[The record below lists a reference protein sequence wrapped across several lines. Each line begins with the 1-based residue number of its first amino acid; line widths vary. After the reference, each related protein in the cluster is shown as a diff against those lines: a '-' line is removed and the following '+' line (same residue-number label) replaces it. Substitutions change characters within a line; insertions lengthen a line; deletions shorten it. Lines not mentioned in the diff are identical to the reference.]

1 MNSTLRF
8 CLLSLALSLPL
19 LVSAQPFKHKYYD
32 PSVNVNDLIREAEAW
47 FKENGTG
54 PGKGWKGYQRWK
66 YEFERRFYPS
76 GDRSQF
82 DPQMAAKEYA
92 TFKKNAA
99 MAKVAGGGNGHWTY
113 MGPDDVA
120 NILPTSWAAGLGRI
134 EAVWA
139 GAATADTIYTGSRSG
154 GFWKSVDGGAT
165 WRSTTQDQPAL
176 GVMDIE
182 VNPLRHNEV
191 WIVTNHAAGY
201 SMGLLRSTDH
211 GETWGTTG
219 LVLGQGTTASE
230 MLMMDADSFYV
241 ATNQGVQRS
250 TDGGNTWALC
260 SGGNILSLAS
270 HPLNSQILYAM
281 DYWDVSSVQRST
293 DGGQT
298 WTSHPI
304 GTNNHYP
311 FLATSA
317 AEPNSIW
324 MGSGSGI
331 FKSTNTGL
339 NWTQLSSDP
348 TNSGVMCLGV
358 SATQPNDIYAGSL
371 SHYKSTDG
379 GSTWNMFSDWISFFG
394 ANYMHADMRV
404 FQAWGNRIYAGT
416 DGFLTYS
423 SDNGQTWSIIGQGVG
438 VREFYRI
445 GCSVMDAGTVVG
457 GSQDNG
463 TSVMREGAWHEWIGA
478 DGMQAHVDYNNPDNW
493 FGTIQFG
500 NLQRTI
506 TAGQDAVDVS
516 PGTNGAWITPS
527 VIDPNNENTLF
538 IAYDDV
544 YKSVDNGDHWQQLV
558 NFNSGNFDEIA
569 ISPSDSNYLYLSQGS
584 AIRRSTNNGVSWTF
598 INSGLPNQ
606 FINRI
611 AVHPDDPQRVVV
623 CLSGFS
629 GGNKVFGS
637 TNGGTNWTNL
647 SGNLPNLPANAIAW
661 ADGSP
666 AKMILGM
673 DVGVYY
679 ADAGTNAWTLYA
691 DSLPAVAIND
701 LEVLN
706 GAGLIRAGTWGRGL
720 WEAPIPGRDGTP
732 QIIRVLNDP
741 VATALKPKPAD
752 SVAVTAVIV
761 NTGGIQSATLRWGT
775 STASQPN
782 LISMAHVAGDSFR
795 ATIPNLPSGTR
806 VYYRITAFAPN
817 GDSARTERL
826 MYRVKPGILC
836 AAAGAQGTT
845 FDFIDTVAVASLNN
859 ASGQDY
865 YGDFRNI
872 FTALY
877 RDSSYTLMAS
887 INYSF
892 PLDSMFVWI
901 DWGKDGEVSQPG
913 DQVIMSG
920 FDAGHNSY
928 GTFTVPHLAVIPD
941 TVTMRVRCIYDANP
955 VADPC
960 GDIFG
965 EVEDYSLVV
974 RDTIMIYAAT
984 AFSQGFHIFPNPTA
998 DAVQVA
1004 WATEMDWAEVRLLDL
1019 QGRHVLSTVR
1029 TNATSCR
1036 LELKELPQGMYLV
1049 EVLTIE
1055 GVLRGRIL
1063 VAR

>member
-1 MNSTLRF
+1 MNSNLRR
-8 CLLSLALSLPL
+8 LLLPLVLSLPL
-19 LVSAQPFKHKYYD
+19 LGISQPFKHKYDD
-32 PSVNVNDLIREAEAW
+32 PRVNVNDLIQEAENW
-47 FKENGTG
+47 FRENGTG
-54 PGKGWKGYQRWK
+54 RGTGWKGYQRWK
-66 YEFERRFYPS
+66 YEYERRFYPS
-76 GDRSQF
+76 GERSSF
-82 DPQMAAKEYA
+82 DPMMAAKEYA

-99 MAKVAGGGNGHWTY
+99 THKVAGGGNGHWTY
-113 MGPDDVA
+113 MGPDDVV
-120 NILPTSWAAGLGRI
+120 NVLPPSWAAGLGRI
-134 EAVWA
+134 ETVWA

-154 GFWKSVDGGAT
+154 GFWKSLDAGTT

-176 GVMDIE
+176 GVIDIQ
-182 VNPLRHNEV
+182 VHPDRPNEV
-191 WIVTNHAAGY
+191 WIVTRHAAGY
-201 SMGLLRSTDH
+201 SMGLLRSTDY
-211 GETWGTTG
+211 GETWSTTA
-219 LVLGQGTTASE
+219 LTLGQGIVASK
-230 MLMMDADSFYV
+230 MLMADADTFYV
-241 ATNQGVQRS
+241 ATNQGIQRS
-250 TDGGNTWALC
+250 TDGGNTWAFC
-260 SGGNILSLAS
+260 YNGNIAGLAH

-281 DYWDVSSVQRST
+281 DFAAISTLRRST
-293 DGGQT
+293 DGGQN
-298 WTSHPI
+298 WTSQSI
-304 GTNNHYP
+304 SGNTSYP

-317 AEPNSIW
+317 AEPHSVW
-324 MGSGSGI
+324 MGSSSGI
-331 FKSTNTGL
+331 FKSTDTGL
-339 NWTQLSSDP
+339 TWSQIATDP

-358 SATQPNDIYAGSL
+358 SATQPTDIYAGSL

-379 GSTWNMFSDWISFFG
+379 GATWSMFSDWISFFG
-394 ANYMHADMRV
+394 TNYMHADMRV

-527 VIDPNNENTLF
+527 VVDPNNENTLF
-538 IAYDDV
+538 IAFDDV
-544 YKSVDNGDHWQQLV
+544 YKSMDNGDHWQQLV

-598 INSGLPNQ
+598 INAGLPNQ

-720 WEAPIPGRDGTP
+720 WEAPIPGREGTP
-732 QIIRVLNDP
+732 QIVKVIADP
-741 VATALKPKPAD
+741 AATLLKPKPAD
-752 SVAVTAVIV
+752 SVEVTAIIQNVS
-761 NTGGIQSATLRWGT
+761 GIQSAALRWGT

-782 LISMAHVAGDSFR
+782 LLSMAHLSGDSFR
-795 ATIPNLPSGTR
+795 ATIPNLPQGTR
-806 VYYRITAFAPN
+806 VYYRISAYAPN

-887 INYSF
+887 LNYSF

-928 GTFTVPHLAVIPD
+928 GTFTVPHLVVIPD

-974 RDTIMIYAAT
+974 RDTIMIGLIDPGAGALTLAPNPASQTVVVRWHKGVEAAT
-984 AFSQGFHIFPNPTA
+984 VS
-998 DAVQVA
+998 
-1004 WATEMDWAEVRLLDL
+1004 LLDM
-1019 QGRHVLSTVR
+1019 QGRRMLTTPMEDGF
-1029 TNATSCR
+1029 TN
-1036 LELKELPQGMYLV
+1036 LD
-1049 EVLTIE
+1049 
-1055 GVLRGRIL
+1055 LRGIAAGLYMVELRSATVIKHARL
-1063 VAR
+1063 VVER